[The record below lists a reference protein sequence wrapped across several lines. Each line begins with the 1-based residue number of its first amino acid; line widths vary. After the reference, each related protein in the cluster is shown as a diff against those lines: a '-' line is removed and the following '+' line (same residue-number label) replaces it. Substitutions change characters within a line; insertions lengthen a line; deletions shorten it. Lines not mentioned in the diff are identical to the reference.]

1 MNTQTIV
8 SQKAKSVIPHV
19 LLAAKKIAEEQLL
32 NKKRLDAEDG
42 GGSPWDQGHWANR
55 K

>member
-8 SQKAKSVIPHV
+8 SQKAKSMIPHV
-19 LLAAKKIAEEQLL
+19 LLVAQKIAKEQLL
-32 NKKRLDAEDG
+32 NKKLLDAEGG